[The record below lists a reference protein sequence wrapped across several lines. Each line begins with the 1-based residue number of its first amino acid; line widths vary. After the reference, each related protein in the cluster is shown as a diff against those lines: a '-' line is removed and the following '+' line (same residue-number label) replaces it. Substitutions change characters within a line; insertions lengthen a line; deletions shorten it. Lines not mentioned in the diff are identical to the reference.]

1 MRDKFNKF
9 MQGRYGVDE
18 LSRFTM
24 GAALVLSIL
33 TMFITMFN
41 RNLGSIFDFLG
52 IAAIVYAYFRIFSR
66 NIQQRYAENQKYL
79 QNMGTIIYLK
89 GSAATL
95 IKRLEGSNNQTLEG
109 AENKEDKI
117 KKLLKQ
123 RDPVYEKFA
132 DIKVVTGVKPFDELI
147 AEIEEKLNA

>member
-24 GAALVLSIL
+24 GAALVLIIL

-52 IAAIVYAYFRIFSR
+52 IAAIVYAYFRIFF
-66 NIQQRYAENQKYL
+66 QKY
-79 QNMGTIIYLK
+79 
-89 GSAATL
+89 SAAL
-95 IKRLEGSNNQTLEG
+95 CGEPEISS
-109 AENKEDKI
+109 D
-117 KKLLKQ
+117 
-123 RDPVYEKFA
+123 
-132 DIKVVTGVKPFDELI
+132 DIEVPASFQ
-147 AEIEEKLNA
+147 

>member
-24 GAALVLSIL
+24 GAALVLIIL

-66 NIQQRYAENQKYL
+66 NIKQRYEENHKYIQMTSKYRLRLNKKSDETKKNAPYL
-79 QNMGTIIYLK
+79 QLPGLWTEGPYSQGERQDRDRMSEMPHEIRKEELK
-89 GSAATL
+89 CS
-95 IKRLEGSNNQTLEG
+95 
-109 AENKEDKI
+109 DM
-117 KKLLKQ
+117 
-123 RDPVYEKFA
+123 
-132 DIKVVTGVKPFDELI
+132 
-147 AEIEEKLNA
+147 

>member
-24 GAALVLSIL
+24 GAALVLIIL

-52 IAAIVYAYFRIFSR
+52 IAAIVYAYFRIFPEIFSSVMRRTR
-66 NIQQRYAENQKYL
+66 NIFR
-79 QNMGTIIYLK
+79 
-89 GSAATL
+89 
-95 IKRLEGSNNQTLEG
+95 
-109 AENKEDKI
+109 
-117 KKLLKQ
+117 
-123 RDPVYEKFA
+123 
-132 DIKVVTGVKPFDELI
+132 
-147 AEIEEKLNA
+147 